1 MKTIIAGSR
10 TITNYFLVKK
20 FIGRVIKQYNVDIS
34 EVVSGG
40 AKGVDQLGE
49 KWARSYGVP
58 VVHFYLTNEDWLLF
72 GNRAGIIRNQQMA
85 EYADVLIAIW
95 DGKSK
100 GTKNMIEEM
109 QKLDKPVYLF
119 DNGRFAK

>member
-1 MKTIIAGSR
+1 MKK
-10 TITNYFLVKK
+10 L
-20 FIGRVIKQYNVDIS
+20 IGKAIKQYGVSIT

-40 AKGVDQLGE
+40 AKGVDKLGE
-49 KWARSYGVP
+49 KWAISYGVP
-58 VVHFYLTNEDWLLF
+58 IKTFYLTNEDWLLF

-100 GTKNMIEEM
+100 GTANMIEEM
-109 QKLDKPVYLF
+109 KKLDKPVYVF
-119 DNGRFAK
+119 DTSRFAK

>member
-1 MKTIIAGSR
+1 MKTIIAGSS
-10 TITNYFLVKK
+10 TITDYLLVKR
-20 FIGRVIKQYNVDIS
+20 FIGRAIKYYKVDIT

-40 AKGVDQLGE
+40 AKGVDKLGE
-49 KWARSYGVP
+49 KWAISYGVP
-58 VVHFYLTNEDWLLF
+58 IKKFYLTNEDWLLF

-109 QKLDKPVYLF
+109 QKLEKPVYLF